1 MTAIESFFFTFNSI
15 EILFNVNTYS
25 RAHMPI
31 YCVLIHYILI
41 QKNLIFRII
50 GHSVLSNNNSLLK
63 MRHEAKTAYSQNTVQ
78 RLKTYNKIKLQGV
91 HKYVIYN
98 DNYKHIKTK

>member
-1 MTAIESFFFTFNSI
+1 MDLGRELNKQIA
-15 EILFNVNTYS
+15 L
-25 RAHMPI
+25 HLKM
-31 YCVLIHYILI
+31 LIHY
-41 QKNLIFRII
+41 
-50 GHSVLSNNNSLLK
+50 SLLK

>member
-1 MTAIESFFFTFNSI
+1 MMF
-15 EILFNVNTYS
+15 
-25 RAHMPI
+25 
-31 YCVLIHYILI
+31 
-41 QKNLIFRII
+41 
-50 GHSVLSNNNSLLK
+50 SLLK

>member
-1 MTAIESFFFTFNSI
+1 MSEHCKTN
-15 EILFNVNTYS
+15 
-25 RAHMPI
+25 
-31 YCVLIHYILI
+31 
-41 QKNLIFRII
+41 QII
-50 GHSVLSNNNSLLK
+50 GATKQTYHRSTLCFVTICNYSLEKNCFLIVTNNGLLK

-98 DNYKHIKTK
+98 DNYKHIKTM

>member
-1 MTAIESFFFTFNSI
+1 MFHHFI
-15 EILFNVNTYS
+15 ILL
-25 RAHMPI
+25 
-31 YCVLIHYILI
+31 LIIILVY
-41 QKNLIFRII
+41 
-50 GHSVLSNNNSLLK
+50 GLLK

-98 DNYKHIKTK
+98 DNYRHIKTM

>member
-1 MTAIESFFFTFNSI
+1 MLKII
-15 EILFNVNTYS
+15 ILQWI
-25 RAHMPI
+25 MD
-31 YCVLIHYILI
+31 
-41 QKNLIFRII
+41 II
-50 GHSVLSNNNSLLK
+50 NGLLK

-98 DNYKHIKTK
+98 DNYKHIKTM

>member
-1 MTAIESFFFTFNSI
+1 
-15 EILFNVNTYS
+15 
-25 RAHMPI
+25 
-31 YCVLIHYILI
+31 
-41 QKNLIFRII
+41 
-50 GHSVLSNNNSLLK
+50 

-98 DNYKHIKTK
+98 DNYNNNNNTLFQTIVHMDNKKK

>member
-1 MTAIESFFFTFNSI
+1 
-15 EILFNVNTYS
+15 
-25 RAHMPI
+25 
-31 YCVLIHYILI
+31 
-41 QKNLIFRII
+41 
-50 GHSVLSNNNSLLK
+50 

-91 HKYVIYN
+91 QKYVIYN